1 MFIDRLTTYRN
12 VFAFKYFD
20 NDCVYFYF
28 YFFFFSFLERNEELS
43 KLVFFFFF
51 VFVNAETE
59 SKGPVVFCTKRTTPY
74 FFFPRDPRRA
84 NTSRR

>member
-1 MFIDRLTTYRN
+1 M
-12 VFAFKYFD
+12 
-20 NDCVYFYF
+20 
-28 YFFFFSFLERNEELS
+28 ERNEELS
-43 KLVFFFFF
+43 KLVFFFF

>member
-1 MFIDRLTTYRN
+1 MCLHLNILTMIASIFI
-12 VFAFKYFD
+12 FI
-20 NDCVYFYF
+20 
-28 YFFFFSFLERNEELS
+28 FFSFLERNEELS
-43 KLVFFFFF
+43 KLLFFF

-84 NTSRR
+84 NASRR

>member
-28 YFFFFSFLERNEELS
+28 YFFFPFWNVTKNCRS
-43 KLVFFFFF
+43 FFFFF

-84 NTSRR
+84 NASRR